1 MTNSWKRFAYIQLPM
16 AAVVLALCAQLM
28 ALALANV
35 PRLLFRADQLALA
48 VLSDPQEYRIL
59 LLGDSKTSRAT
70 ARFVLA
76 DGSQVANLST
86 QMFIGMSG
94 SLFLV
99 QRYLETH
106 AAPEHIVLAISPQ
119 LYHFENNL
127 RLSRYHLWHTFTRPS
142 ERDFLRINHPGMSR
156 RDSLPAIL
164 DLQEQVLD
172 PIVSLVKQRFA
183 AFRRQGP
190 LTIPGGWIIAKSE
203 AAVMH
208 STNSDSMGENQIR
221 PDERD
226 LTLAAVNAA
235 ALTEL
240 CNLSAQKGFAMHFAW
255 PPMPSSV
262 TDVLSSSGALSGLEA
277 EVRRLLQGRCKLGRF
292 FDFNKRRTYLNSSF
306 QHDRLHLFGDGWEQR
321 YSSDLREY
329 LGGLLG
335 AQARVSTQ

>member
-1 MTNSWKRFAYIQLPM
+1 MSKSWKRFAYIQLPV
-16 AAVVLALCAQLM
+16 AAVVLALAAQLM
-28 ALALANV
+28 AFALGNV
-35 PRLLFRADQLALA
+35 PRALFRADQLAMA

-70 ARFVLA
+70 ARFALG
-76 DGSQVANLST
+76 DDSQVANLST
-86 QMFIGMSG
+86 QMFIGLSG
-94 SLFLV
+94 SLFLA

-127 RLSRYHLWHTFTRPS
+127 RLSRYHLWHTFNRPN
-142 ERDFLRINHPGMSR
+142 ERDFLRTHHPGMSR

-164 DLQEQVLD
+164 DLQERVLD
-172 PIVSLVKQRFA
+172 PIVSLVKQRIA
-183 AFRRQGP
+183 AARGGSP
-190 LTIPGGWIIAKSE
+190 LTIPGGWIVPTSQAP
-203 AAVMH
+203 VMH
-208 STNSDSMGENQIR
+208 STNSDRMGEDQVS

-226 LTLAAVNAA
+226 LTLAPVNAA

-240 CNLSAQKGFAMHFAW
+240 CKLSAEKGFAMHFAW

-262 TDVLSSSGALSGLEA
+262 ADALSSSGALLALEA
-277 EVRRLLQGRCKLGRF
+277 QMRRLSQGRCKLGGF

-321 YSSDLREY
+321 YASDLREY
-329 LGGLLG
+329 LGALLG
-335 AQARVSTQ
+335 AKARISTQ

>member
-1 MTNSWKRFAYIQLPM
+1 MPQSWKRFAYVQLPV
-16 AAVVLALCAQLM
+16 AAVILALCAQLI
-28 ALALANV
+28 ALALGNV
-35 PRLLFRADQLALA
+35 PRALFRADQLAMA

-70 ARFVLA
+70 ARFALSDA
-76 DGSQVANLST
+76 SQVANLST
-86 QMFIGMSG
+86 QMFIGLSG

-127 RLSRYHLWHTFTRPS
+127 RLSRYHLWHTFNRPN
-142 ERDFLRINHPGMSR
+142 ERDFLRINHPGMAR

-172 PIVSLVKQRFA
+172 PIVSLAKQRLA
-183 AFRRQGP
+183 AARNRGP
-190 LTIPGGWIIAKSE
+190 LTIPGGWIVPTSE
-203 AAVMH
+203 APAMH
-208 STNSDSMGENQIR
+208 STNSDRTGDDQVSPE
-221 PDERD
+221 ERD
-226 LTLAAVNAA
+226 LSLAPVNVA

-240 CNLSAQKGFAMHFAW
+240 CKLSSEKGFAVHFAW

-262 TDVLSSSGALSGLEA
+262 ADALSSSGALLALEA
-277 EVRRLLQGRCKLGRF
+277 QMRRLLQGRCKLGGF

-321 YSSDLREY
+321 YASDLREY

-335 AQARVSTQ
+335 SKARISTQ

>member
-35 PRLLFRADQLALA
+35 PRLLFRADQLAMA

-70 ARFVLA
+70 ARFLLG
-76 DGSQVANLST
+76 DDSQVANLST
-86 QMFIGMSG
+86 HMFIGLSG

-106 AAPEHIVLAISPQ
+106 AAPQHIVLAISPQ

-127 RLSRYHLWHTFTRPS
+127 RLSRYHLWHTFSRPN

-156 RDSLPAIL
+156 RDALPAIL

-172 PIVSLVKQRFA
+172 PIVSLVKLRLA
-183 AFRRQGP
+183 AARSGAP
-190 LTIPGGWIIAKSE
+190 LTIPGGWIIPTAE
-203 AAVMH
+203 APVMH
-208 STNSDSMGENQIR
+208 STNSDLMVEDQVTA
-221 PDERD
+221 DERN
-226 LTLAAVNAA
+226 LTLAPVNAA

-240 CNLSAQKGFAMHFAW
+240 CKLSTEKGFAMHIAW
-255 PPMPSSV
+255 PPMPGSV
-262 TDVLSSSGALSGLEA
+262 AEALSSSGALLGLEA
-277 EVRRLLQGRCKLGRF
+277 RMRRLMQDRCRLGGF
-292 FDFNKRRTYLNSSF
+292 FDFNKRRPYPNSSF

-321 YSSDLREY
+321 YASDLREY

-335 AQARVSTQ
+335 AKARISTQ

>member
-1 MTNSWKRFAYIQLPM
+1 MTQSWKRFAYLQLPV
-16 AAVVLALCAQLM
+16 AAVILALGAQLM
-28 ALALANV
+28 ALALGNV
-35 PRLLFRADQLALA
+35 PRALFRADQLAMA
-48 VLSDPQEYRIL
+48 VLSDPQDYKIL

-70 ARFVLA
+70 ARFVLG

-86 QMFIGMSG
+86 QMFIGLSG

-127 RLSRYHLWHTFTRPS
+127 RLSRYHLWHTFRRPN
-142 ERDFLRINHPGMSR
+142 ERDFLRTNHPGMSR

-164 DLQEQVLD
+164 DLQERVLD
-172 PIVSLVKQRFA
+172 PIVSLVKQRLA
-183 AFRRQGP
+183 AARARGP
-190 LTIPGGWIIAKSE
+190 LSIPGGWIVPTSE
-203 AAVMH
+203 APAMR
-208 STNSDSMGENQIR
+208 STNSDEAGEDQVT

-226 LTLAAVNAA
+226 LTLAPVNAA

-240 CNLSAQKGFAMHFAW
+240 CKLSTEKGFAVHIAW

-262 TDVLSSSGALSGLEA
+262 ADALSTSGALLGLEA
-277 EVRRLLQGRCKLGRF
+277 QMRRLLQGRCKLGGF

-321 YSSDLREY
+321 YASDLREY

-335 AQARVSTQ
+335 AKARISTQ